1 VAGVAGV
8 PVGAAA
14 VALNVTATGAE
25 GDGWA
30 AVFPCGTPTPTASNL
45 NVGRGQTVANLVV
58 AKVGGDGTVCVLT
71 SVATHLVVDLGG
83 WLSSSATYGPL
94 NPARLL
100 DSRPGAPTIDG
111 AASGAGLRP
120 AGSVTELVVTGR
132 GGVPSDAAAVALNV
146 TVTEAQADGYVTVFP
161 CEAALPGA
169 SNLNFRRGQTV
180 PNLVIAKV
188 GTGGR
193 VCLFTSAATQILAD
207 VNGAFRPASLWSDLA
222 MGASGARVVAVQ
234 QALTRTGVATAADG
248 SFGSRTQAAVSTFQA
263 ARGLPT
269 SGVADV
275 ATAVALGLM

>member
-1 VAGVAGV
+1 M
-8 PVGAAA
+8 
-14 VALNVTATGAE
+14 
-25 GDGWA
+25 
-30 AVFPCGTPTPTASNL
+30 
-45 NVGRGQTVANLVV
+45 
-58 AKVGGDGTVCVLT
+58 
-71 SVATHLVVDLGG
+71 
-83 WLSSSATYGPL
+83 
-94 NPARLL
+94 
-100 DSRPGAPTIDG
+100 
-111 AASGAGLRP
+111 
-120 AGSVTELVVTGR
+120 
-132 GGVPSDAAAVALNV
+132 
-146 TVTEAQADGYVTVFP
+146 
-161 CEAALPGA
+161 
-169 SNLNFRRGQTV
+169 